1 MSPTT
6 PEASFTLRRV
16 QEMLGLSRGA
26 VSRLIGAGFVTPT
39 RGPRN
44 EHRFSFQDLMLL
56 RTAQSLLQADV
67 PARKILRALTKLQAS
82 LPDELPLTGLRI
94 TAVGA
99 NVVVRDRAGPR
110 DADSGQLLMD
120 FEVAPVGT
128 AVTFLPPSPSLPAS
142 RTAASW
148 FERGEA
154 AEATDIQIAEAA
166 YRQAI
171 ALEPGDPGAYLNLG
185 AMLCDHARCDDA
197 VTLYEQALQHCADEP
212 LIHFNRAIA
221 LEDQGRD
228 REAVSSYERCLA
240 LSPEVADA
248 HYNIGCLL
256 DKLGDRLGAV
266 RHFSAYRRVE
276 RRKDQ

>member
-6 PEASFTLRRV
+6 QEASFTLRRV
-16 QEMLGLSRGA
+16 QELLGLSRGA
-26 VSRLIGAGFVTPT
+26 VNRLIGAGFVTPT

-56 RTAQSLLQADV
+56 RTAQSLQQAEV
-67 PARKILRALTKLQAS
+67 PPRKILRALTKLQAS

-120 FEVAPVGT
+120 FEVAPVGA
-128 AVTFLPPSPSLPAS
+128 AVAFLPPSPSRPAS
-142 RTAASW
+142 STAANW

-154 AEATDIQIAEAA
+154 AESTDAQTAEAA

-171 ALEPGDPGAYLNLG
+171 SLAPGDPAAYLNLG
-185 AMLCDHARCDDA
+185 AMLCEQARCDDA
-197 VTLYEQALQHCADEP
+197 VTLYEQALLHCPDEP

-221 LEDQGRD
+221 LEDQGRERD
-228 REAVSSYERCLA
+228 ALQSYERCLA
-240 LSPEVADA
+240 LAPEVADA
-248 HYNIGCLL
+248 HYNIACLL
-256 DKLGDRLGAV
+256 EKLGDRRGAV
-266 RHFSAYRRVE
+266 RHFSAYRRVV
-276 RRKDQ
+276 RRTDP